1 MGAKSSRHQ
10 FPLPSSHSISD
21 AAEQDGRGM
30 RGFDEGDMSNYRDAD
45 EGHRAGYDADM
56 LVPTAFIWNLGGHS
70 VSVTGAWDQWQSRHP
85 MFKIGNE
92 FTTKLLLPLGTFQ
105 YKYIV
110 DGEWRSDSNQPTE
123 RDEHGNLNNV
133 VEVSD
138 MRSAFDPNEPPAASG
153 PLSPLE
159 SYDNSIPGTDVLRM
173 SEVLDLPAHY
183 REPVLNKE
191 RAGGRLLVPSH
202 VCVGHL
208 NTATRHFED
217 ENVTVLG
224 ITKRWRGKFV
234 TTVIY
239 SPRSDA
245 E

>member
-10 FPLPSSHSISD
+10 FPLPSSHSISENT
-21 AAEQDGRGM
+21 EQDGRGM
-30 RGFDEGDMSNYRDAD
+30 RGFEGDMNDYRDID
-45 EGHRAGYDADM
+45 EGHQSSYDSDA
-56 LVPTAFIWNLGGHS
+56 LVSTTFSWNLGGHS
-70 VSVTGAWDQWQSRHP
+70 VYVTGAWDQWQSRHP
-85 MFKIGNE
+85 MFKVGSE
-92 FTTKLLLPLGTFQ
+92 FSAVLPLPLGTFQ

-110 DGEWRSDSNQPTE
+110 DGEWRSHNTQPTE
-123 RDEHGNLNNV
+123 CDEHGNLNNV
-133 VEVSD
+133 VKVAEF
-138 MRSAFDPNEPPAASG
+138 RSAFDPDDPPAASG

-159 SYDNSIPGTDVLRM
+159 TYDNSVPGTDVLRM

-191 RAGGRLLVPSH
+191 RAGGRLLVPNH
-202 VCVGHL
+202 VCVNHL
-208 NTATRHFED
+208 HTATRHFED

-224 ITKRWRGKFV
+224 ITKRWRDKFV

-239 SPRSDA
+239 SPRSDP